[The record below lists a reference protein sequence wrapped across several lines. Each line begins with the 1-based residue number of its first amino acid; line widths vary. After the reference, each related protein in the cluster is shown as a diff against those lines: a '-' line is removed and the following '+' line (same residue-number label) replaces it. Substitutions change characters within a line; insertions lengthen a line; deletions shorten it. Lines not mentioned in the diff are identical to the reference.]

1 VYWRFDFDVA
11 GTTNRISEDR
21 LFGGVVQARELSRKR
36 DAKTTWTIS
45 NPLTN
50 ESYKLVPGGRD
61 GVADKYGRNDIWF
74 VKNKANEVDD
84 GVNCTSGGS
93 CPTWANIEKFVTQE
107 SIQDTDVIV
116 QRALRSRRAERQPD
130 HGGPT
135 SSWKVAARTS
145 GDERAASAALFRSV
159 PVESEDRA
167 AARPTYWASFVV
179 QNGRT
184 GRVQRKLSASWKRP
198 RRRLR
203 QPRLF

>member
-1 VYWRFDFDVA
+1 MYWLDFDVA

-36 DAKTTWTIS
+36 DGKTTWTIS

-50 ESYKLVPGGRD
+50 KSSSFVPGGRD

-74 VKNKANEVDD
+74 VNKANEVDD

-116 QRALRSRRAERQPD
+116 WYGAHFVHDELNGQAEDHVVGPD
-130 HGGPT
+130 FI
-135 SSWKVAARTS
+135 
-145 GDERAASAALFRSV
+145 L
-159 PVESEDRA
+159 
-167 AARPTYWASFVV
+167 
-179 QNGRT
+179 
-184 GRVQRKLSASWKRP
+184 KRW
-198 RRRLR
+198 
-203 QPRLF
+203 